1 MIIQSFILAYAPYI
15 ALFVM
20 FLTFIGFALEIFP
33 TEVTAATGAAVFVL
47 LGILSPDEAFSVF
60 SNPAPLTIAAMF
72 VLTGALVRA
81 GVIERVVGI
90 ILDFAGDRLWL
101 AIISLAIGVMLIGGF
116 VNNTPLVLVLIP
128 VTIRISREF
137 GIAATRLLIPVSYIT
152 ILAGTMTL
160 IGTSTNLLVDGVA
173 RENGIAPFSIFEI
186 TPVGLVTAVSGLLL
200 LGLFGR
206 FLLPDRPDEE
216 TETDLSDA
224 AYMSEITILEEG
236 DFTENPIGEIGAL
249 KLSNLRVLGVGRGNG
264 VLRDDLDQQ
273 ELGKGDYLVISAT
286 SSELLTL
293 AERDDIRVGMNGPR
307 TPQDEPVLAEAVL
320 APQQAIVGRSIGQLG
335 LASRFGVRV
344 VGIHRHNHTATG
356 QNMRSTVLRA
366 ADRLLLEGPASGL
379 DEMSQRGVVV
389 SVSRT
394 SGRAFRRNKAPI
406 AILALV
412 AVVVLAALNVMS
424 IGMLAMLAVVGIL
437 ILRCIDSDEAWGS
450 IDASILVL
458 IFAMLMIGLG
468 LQKSGAVDLI
478 VEVISP
484 WLVGLSPLMLLIV
497 VYLLTSTLTELI
509 TNNAVAVVMTPIVIG
524 LASETGVDARPLIV
538 AVMFAASASFAT
550 PIGYQT
556 NTLVY
561 AAGNYR
567 FSDFVKV
574 GVPLNIVVGLATCVA
589 IYFYYGM

>member
-47 LGILSPDEAFSVF
+47 LGILSPNEAFSVF

-81 GVIERVVGI
+81 GVIERVVRI

-186 TPVGLVTAVSGLLL
+186 TPVGLVTALSGLLL

-293 AERDDIRVGMNGPR
+293 AERDDIRVGMNGPGPRR
-307 TPQDEPVLAEAVL
+307 TNQFWPRPCW
-320 APQQAIVGRSIGQLG
+320 PRNRPS
-335 LASRFGVRV
+335 
-344 VGIHRHNHTATG
+344 
-356 QNMRSTVLRA
+356 
-366 ADRLLLEGPASGL
+366 SG
-379 DEMSQRGVVV
+379 
-389 SVSRT
+389 
-394 SGRAFRRNKAPI
+394 
-406 AILALV
+406 
-412 AVVVLAALNVMS
+412 
-424 IGMLAMLAVVGIL
+424 
-437 ILRCIDSDEAWGS
+437 
-450 IDASILVL
+450 
-458 IFAMLMIGLG
+458 
-468 LQKSGAVDLI
+468 
-478 VEVISP
+478 
-484 WLVGLSPLMLLIV
+484 
-497 VYLLTSTLTELI
+497 
-509 TNNAVAVVMTPIVIG
+509 
-524 LASETGVDARPLIV
+524 
-538 AVMFAASASFAT
+538 AASASWVWPRVSGCAWSASIAT
-550 PIGYQT
+550 TTPPPG
-556 NTLVY
+556 
-561 AAGNYR
+561 R
-567 FSDFVKV
+567 
-574 GVPLNIVVGLATCVA
+574 TCA
-589 IYFYYGM
+589 PPSCAPPTGCCWRARPRGWTR

>member
-186 TPVGLVTAVSGLLL
+186 TPVGLVTALSGLLL

-249 KLSNLRVLGVGRGNG
+249 KLSNLRVLGVGRGHG
-264 VLRDDLDQQ
+264 VSRDDLDQP
-273 ELGKGDYLVISAT
+273 ELGKGD
-286 SSELLTL
+286 
-293 AERDDIRVGMNGPR
+293 
-307 TPQDEPVLAEAVL
+307 
-320 APQQAIVGRSIGQLG
+320 
-335 LASRFGVRV
+335 
-344 VGIHRHNHTATG
+344 
-356 QNMRSTVLRA
+356 
-366 ADRLLLEGPASGL
+366 
-379 DEMSQRGVVV
+379 
-389 SVSRT
+389 
-394 SGRAFRRNKAPI
+394 
-406 AILALV
+406 
-412 AVVVLAALNVMS
+412 
-424 IGMLAMLAVVGIL
+424 
-437 ILRCIDSDEAWGS
+437 
-450 IDASILVL
+450 
-458 IFAMLMIGLG
+458 
-468 LQKSGAVDLI
+468 
-478 VEVISP
+478 
-484 WLVGLSPLMLLIV
+484 
-497 VYLLTSTLTELI
+497 
-509 TNNAVAVVMTPIVIG
+509 
-524 LASETGVDARPLIV
+524 
-538 AVMFAASASFAT
+538 
-550 PIGYQT
+550 
-556 NTLVY
+556 
-561 AAGNYR
+561 
-567 FSDFVKV
+567 
-574 GVPLNIVVGLATCVA
+574 
-589 IYFYYGM
+589 